1 MTTIKERREALG
13 LQQKDLLAMLREDEP
28 RLDAGTLSRI
38 ENGFVLPVSEELLT
52 SLEKHLQTTR
62 SDLFSGVEV
71 FAIECSN
78 FPREANTDV
87 VAGVLK
93 YGKKNAIKREEL
105 CEKLGVSDRKMRKML
120 ERAKRDGLAVCN
132 DQDNDG
138 YYIAD
143 TPEEYDREY
152 QRIYSRA
159 MCMMVELKHYREAN
173 RWRSR

>member
-1 MTTIKERREALG
+1 MTIKERREQLG
-13 LQQKDLLAMLREDEP
+13 MQQKELLALLRQDEP
-28 RLDAGTLSRI
+28 RLDPGTFSRI
-38 ENGFVLPVSEELLT
+38 ENGFVLPVSEELLA
-52 SLEKHLQTTR
+52 SLEKHLQTPR
-62 SDLFSGVEV
+62 SDLFNGLEV
-71 FAIECSN
+71 FAIECSE

-87 VAGVLK
+87 VAHALK
-93 YGKKNAIKREEL
+93 YGKKNAIKREDL
-105 CEKLGVSDRKMRKML
+105 AAMLGVTDRKMRKML
-120 ERAKRDGLAVCN
+120 ERAKRDGLAICN

-159 MCMMVELKHYREAN
+159 MCMMVQLKHYRENN